1 MKKSYPSSLKT
12 LGLVLGLL
20 LGLSLGT
27 SAQSLIHV
35 ELWKNAAGT
44 GGSVNNYPV
53 WIKLGA
59 PLNYT
64 MSGTTDNT
72 GRYMD
77 SIPNITVPTSA
88 TFITYS
94 CTGATIVSQIILS
107 PNNNWYGDTL
117 VVACSTPKPVLHTFA
132 NATQSTINPLLFSFL
147 GGYSDSAMPSGRSY
161 TYSWNFGDGQSATG
175 SLNTTHTYANAGTY
189 VACLTVTVSDTLHNL
204 TLFSKTNCVTVVAGS
219 ASNCQADFR
228 FSTTGSGAFG
238 FMDSSM
244 VGTTPV
250 GGSVSYGWDFGDGF
264 GASTQSATH
273 TYQTPGT
280 YNVCHWLV
288 VRNAQNNVVCVD
300 TICKT
305 MNYAGNPPAGTCSA
319 SFRYRV
325 DGGNGLQFLGGA
337 GSNGFPQVSRY
348 LFAWDFGDGT
358 SDTSQYPAHVY
369 PNSGYYQTCLTTYT
383 IGNIGDTLC
392 SQTYCD
398 SVEVGFPL
406 SNGGSGCSSFF
417 VPQVDPQDP
426 LRYTFIDSSIAAG
439 VGPSISNFKNWI
451 VNENGKKSSYN
462 SFSTPQPAPQFNHIY
477 KFKAPGTYYVCLYA
491 QVKDSVRGG
500 SFVCASKYCD
510 SIVVGA
516 QPSPFCNAQ
525 YKVDTANSYLG
536 NVFIWN
542 TSTPSTNSSIHANS
556 YHWDFGDG
564 NSSNQPFPV
573 HTYPNPGVYGVCLTI
588 TSVDSANNFCTDT
601 YCDTLGV
608 DSLGNLIYKTTGGFT
623 LNVLDPGAI
632 GLEERIVDEF
642 AVYPNPANDVVS
654 VAWNR
659 AVNGEMK
666 WQITD
671 LKGALLMR
679 GAEDA
684 SNKKEMQLDVSR
696 LKAGVYILSASHK
709 NNPVAH
715 YKLRIN

>member
-12 LGLVLGLL
+12 LGLLFGLL
-20 LGLSLGT
+20 LGLGFGA

-35 ELWKNAAGT
+35 ELWRNAAGT

-77 SIPNITVPTSA
+77 SIPNITVPTPA

-107 PNNNWYGDTL
+107 PNNNWYGDTM

-204 TLFSKTNCVTVVAGS
+204 TLFSKTSCVTVVAGS

-228 FSTTGSGAFG
+228 FSTTGSGAFT

-250 GGSVSYGWDFGDGF
+250 GGSVSYGWDFGDGN
-264 GASTQSATH
+264 GDTTQSANH

-280 YNVCHWLV
+280 YNVCHWIL
-288 VRNAQNNVVCVD
+288 VRNAQRNIVCTD
-300 TICKT
+300 TICKSVV
-305 MNYAGNPPAGTCSA
+305 YVGSGGPPCNLDLLIIIDTTVGQYNFGTSA
-319 SFRYRV
+319 AMSAIYDSSYF
-325 DGGNGLQFLGGA
+325 
-337 GSNGFPQVSRY
+337 Y
-348 LFAWDFGDGT
+348 LDFGDGN
-358 SDTSQYPAHVY
+358 DTS
-369 PNSGYYQTCLTTYT
+369 
-383 IGNIGDTLC
+383 
-392 SQTYCD
+392 
-398 SVEVGFPL
+398 L
-406 SNGGSGCSSFF
+406 SNIIPYIPYTYKSSG
-417 VPQVDPQDP
+417 
-426 LRYTFIDSSIAAG
+426 TFIACATMIWFNQG
-439 VGPSISNFKNWI
+439 NQVCT
-451 VNENGKKSSYN
+451 
-462 SFSTPQPAPQFNHIY
+462 ST
-477 KFKAPGTYYVCLYA
+477 
-491 QVKDSVRGG
+491 D
-500 SFVCASKYCD
+500 CD
-510 SIVVGA
+510 TINVQL
-516 QPSPFCNAQ
+516 QPSPFCNAK
-525 YKVDTANSYLG
+525 YIVDTANSYLG

-542 TSTPSTNSSIHANS
+542 TSTPSNNSSIHANS
-556 YHWDFGDG
+556 YQWDFGDG
-564 NSSNQPFPV
+564 NTSNQPFPV
-573 HTYPNPGVYGVCLTI
+573 HTYPNPGVYGVCLSI

-632 GLEERIVDEF
+632 GLNEIVVDEF
-642 AVYPNPANDVVS
+642 AVYPNPANDIVT
-654 VAWNR
+654 VAWNK
-659 AVNGEMK
+659 AVSGEMK

-684 SNKKEMQLDVSR
+684 SSKKEMQLDVSR

-709 NNPVAH
+709 NNPVAN

>member
-12 LGLVLGLL
+12 LGLLFGLL

-35 ELWKNAAGT
+35 ELWRNAAGT

-77 SIPNITVPTSA
+77 SIPNITVPTQA

-94 CTGATIVSQIILS
+94 CTGARIVSQITLS

-117 VVACSTPKPVLHTFA
+117 VVACSTPKPVLHAFA

-204 TLFSKTNCVTVVAGS
+204 TLFSKTSCVTVVAGS

-228 FSTTGSGAFG
+228 FSTAGSGAFS

-250 GGSVSYGWDFGDGF
+250 GGSVSYGWDFGNGF
-264 GASTQSATH
+264 GANTQSATH
-273 TYQTPGT
+273 TYSAAGT
-280 YNVCHWLV
+280 YNVCHWVV
-288 VRNAQNNVVCVD
+288 VRNALSNIICTD
-300 TICKT
+300 TICKNVVVT
-305 MNYAGNPPAGTCSA
+305 AGPAPVTCRADIFHYQDSILANTVNFFNNSQIA
-319 SFRYRV
+319 S
-325 DGGNGLQFLGGA
+325 GGQAYSINVF
-337 GSNGFPQVSRY
+337 
-348 LFAWDFGDGT
+348 WTFGDGDSST
-358 SDTSQYPAHVY
+358 AIDPTH
-369 PNSGYYQTCLTTYT
+369 TYLAT
-383 IGNIGDTLC
+383 G
-392 SQTYCD
+392 TYIVCMNLN
-398 SVEVGFPL
+398 VFVQNQL
-406 SNGGSGCSSFF
+406 VCSS
-417 VPQVDPQDP
+417 
-426 LRYTFIDSSIAAG
+426 
-439 VGPSISNFKNWI
+439 
-451 VNENGKKSSYN
+451 
-462 SFSTPQPAPQFNHIY
+462 ST
-477 KFKAPGTYYVCLYA
+477 
-491 QVKDSVRGG
+491 
-500 SFVCASKYCD
+500 CD
-510 SIVVGA
+510 TVVVGSSS
-516 QPSPFCNAQ
+516 SPFCNAQ
-525 YKVDTANSYLG
+525 YIVDTANSYQG

-542 TSTPSTNSSIHANS
+542 TSTPSNTSAIHANS
-556 YHWDFGDG
+556 YQWDFGDG
-564 NSSNQPFPV
+564 NTSNQPFPV
-573 HTYPNPGVYGVCLTI
+573 HTYANPGMYAVCLSL

-632 GLEERIVDEF
+632 GLNEIVVDEF
-642 AVYPNPANDVVS
+642 AVYPNPANDIVT
-654 VAWNR
+654 VAWNK
-659 AVNGEMK
+659 AVSGEMK